1 MSGSINYL
9 RYGSRYFEKMRK
21 LFHEHPEVH
30 KILKRKIC
38 SKTNARYFKAVAV
51 DLKLEFSAQKEA
63 LEELEDKRSIRH
75 MPLYG
80 N

>member
-1 MSGSINYL
+1 MNIQKCTKFSKGK
-9 RYGSRYFEKMRK
+9 F
-21 LFHEHPEVH
+21 VA
-30 KILKRKIC
+30 
-38 SKTNARYFKAVAV
+38 KTNARYFKAVAV

-63 LEELEDKRSIRH
+63 LKELEDKRSIRH